1 MKKVLITAL
10 VTILAVMGIVSP
22 VLAAT
27 PVPTTVDLIADGGA
41 DGEQLNVGDLSVSY
55 DGSNLNIVFTTV
67 DGWEMD
73 ETHLYVSTAAPTKSS
88 PGKFPYKHEELGWLT
103 SDPYSIALAPGDYYI
118 AAHAE
123 VRLLTGYDTTDP
135 LNPIPIYRYE
145 SLWAEGSRFGKGAN
159 WAMCFQVTILE

>member
-1 MKKVLITAL
+1 MKRIILITAL

-41 DGEQLNVGDLSVSY
+41 GGEQLDVGDLSVSY

-73 ETHLYVSTAAPTKSS
+73 ETHLYVSAAAPTKSS
-88 PGKFPYKHEELGWLT
+88 PGKFPYKHEELGWVT
-103 SDPYSIALAPGDYYI
+103 SDSYSITLSPGTYYI
-118 AAHAE
+118 AAQAE
-123 VRLLTGYDTTDP
+123 VRKWLYYDEGLQEDV
-135 LNPIPIYRYE
+135 YRYE

-159 WAMCFQVTILE
+159 WAMCFQITILE